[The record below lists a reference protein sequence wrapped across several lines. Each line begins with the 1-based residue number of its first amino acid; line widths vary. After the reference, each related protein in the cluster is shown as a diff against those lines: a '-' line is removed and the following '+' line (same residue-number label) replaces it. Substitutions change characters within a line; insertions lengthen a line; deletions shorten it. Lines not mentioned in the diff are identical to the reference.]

1 MKINKVRIYNFGP
14 FYNEHIIEFPK
25 SDKRIDIIRGNNGQ
39 GKTTIQRAILWA
51 LYGTIKDRKNKEV
64 SPTSL
69 INRNAINDCI
79 YHFWVQISYEHDN
92 DNYILSRKMSAT
104 AHQDS
109 KYLRGME
116 VTLEKNSKKIKNI
129 PQEISRI
136 IPQDISRFFVFDGEM
151 LRDYEEL
158 LDQTSPSMKMFKQSI
173 EKILGIPYLTYAR
186 DDLIQVQRSFERDK
200 ERYIR
205 KLGGQNYEQIADNY
219 EMVINKIEETESK
232 IENFDKNIYEY
243 EILITDEKR
252 NLADLSEIKELAQER
267 INIEKELNFLNSKL
281 IDKKENI
288 KNLSANIYKTI
299 LFEHS
304 KKILDNLDI
313 KHQLTL
319 NKFKIKQSKLQNLI
333 DLDQSIK
340 QKLCVLCENKL
351 NNDVIIKL
359 KYKQKELDDEVK
371 SLTEIEEPNLEFERY
386 KSVISN
392 LENQKIDR
400 TKFIAI
406 EKEIIEL
413 THNIATLKSRLNIIR
428 EKLLNVNEDEP
439 FQIENKIRNLE
450 RDLGRIE
457 GERDNIK
464 KFLAELYKSKSELDF
479 KLSNINQ
486 HEFEMLQNKIT
497 ITENIVK
504 IFDLAIS
511 RFREK
516 RKKK

>member
-1 MKINKVRIYNFGP
+1 
-14 FYNEHIIEFPK
+14 
-25 SDKRIDIIRGNNGQ
+25 
-39 GKTTIQRAILWA
+39 
-51 LYGTIKDRKNKEV
+51 
-64 SPTSL
+64 
-69 INRNAINDCI
+69 
-79 YHFWVQISYEHDN
+79 
-92 DNYILSRKMSAT
+92 
-104 AHQDS
+104 
-109 KYLRGME
+109 
-116 VTLEKNSKKIKNI
+116 
-129 PQEISRI
+129 
-136 IPQDISRFFVFDGEM
+136 
-151 LRDYEEL
+151 
-158 LDQTSPSMKMFKQSI
+158 
-173 EKILGIPYLTYAR
+173 
-186 DDLIQVQRSFERDK
+186 
-200 ERYIR
+200 
-205 KLGGQNYEQIADNY
+205 
-219 EMVINKIEETESK
+219 
-232 IENFDKNIYEY
+232 
-243 EILITDEKR
+243 
-252 NLADLSEIKELAQER
+252 
-267 INIEKELNFLNSKL
+267 
-281 IDKKENI
+281 
-288 KNLSANIYKTI
+288 
-299 LFEHS
+299 
-304 KKILDNLDI
+304 
-313 KHQLTL
+313 
-319 NKFKIKQSKLQNLI
+319 
-333 DLDQSIK
+333 
-340 QKLCVLCENKL
+340 
-351 NNDVIIKL
+351 
-359 KYKQKELDDEVK
+359 VK